1 MNTNEYLRA
10 EKLEEAIQSLNEQVR
25 LDPLDAKMRTSLF
38 ELLCFSGEYDRAE
51 KQLDVLAQKGRNAEM
66 GTLLYRAA
74 LHAERVRHDLFGKQE
89 YPMSKKHED
98 VGQILFSINGNT
110 YHSLSDG
117 DPRIGPNLE
126 VFAAG
131 SYMWIP
137 FTMLNSIEIAPPKRL
152 RDLLW
157 LPARVRTSERY
168 EEREL
173 GEVLLPVLTPFAWQ
187 HPDPAVRLGH
197 TTAWEKT
204 PNGEVLPHGQKIL
217 LADDEEWPLLELRTV
232 QITTAQA
239 AS

>member
-1 MNTNEYLRA
+1 MTTNEYLRA
-10 EKLEEAIQSLNEQVR
+10 GKLEEAIQSLNEQVR
-25 LDPLDAKMRTSLF
+25 LDPLDVKTRTSLF

-51 KQLDVLAQKGRNAEM
+51 KQLEVLAQNGRNAEL

-74 LHAERVRHDLFGKQE
+74 LHAERVRQDLFGKQE
-89 YPMSKKHED
+89 YPMPKKHD
-98 VGQILFSINGNT
+98 GAGQILFSINGAA
-110 YHSLSDG
+110 YHSLIDG

-131 SYMWIP
+131 SYLWIP
-137 FTMLNSIEIAPPKRL
+137 FAMLNSIEVAPPKRL

-157 LPARVRTSERY
+157 LPARVRTSDKY

-187 HPDPAVRLGH
+187 HPDRAVRLGH
-197 TTAWEKT
+197 TTAWEET
-204 PNGEVLPHGQKIL
+204 SNGEVLPHGQKIL
-217 LADDEEWPLLELRTV
+217 LADGEEWPLLELRNV